1 MNENDA
7 ALVSPMGNVSSIRRE
22 FELRNRSQEP
32 ESPLRSASGGW
43 KRPDSAPGSRGSS
56 RASSFSGRRPE
67 FQRQPLP
74 SSWRRQSFSGQS
86 EALSTVHES
95 KSTHEETEAV
105 GRRDGSAQTN
115 AVPDR
120 KDSSAQTNAVP
131 DRKDNSTQAN
141 IAPYYESKSVETTT
155 ISKRTS
161 SAQTD
166 TVPEGESISVQT
178 VDEPETVSTSTQKD
192 PPFSPTKFVTN
203 FGLSSYEKIKRSLS
217 WPINKTIID
226 DDEEAD
232 SVDDASTIVE
242 EELPIRLFG
251 NGEPVDP
258 VIKAFQLQDSIDASL
273 DKLSPTKER
282 DKGLALSK
290 ATLRWLRDHEPG
302 QRQWASSESD
312 PPCAVC
318 HATREDAARSVM
330 DGQLGFCSSL
340 NLKYN
345 DSEQYAWS
353 FGSRYIVREKQYWN
367 LKPSQLPAEVWASR
381 LLKKHTEVPT
391 PAVVAAWKEG
401 HVAITI
407 VERAKGQPLA
417 EVWSSLPEAR
427 RTSVAKQVAGH
438 VHDWRRMKT
447 NKIAALDGGRLF
459 RDDVGKDAGAEKV
472 SIKDDAQ
479 YRAFVQEK
487 IVAQGWQQ
495 MIAEMAVEL
504 IPACQPFVFT
514 HGNLTM
520 DNIFVREGRV
530 VAITGLGR
538 AAYLPVW
545 AESLEVHQAYGE
557 AEREWKEM
565 LFRYIGTEGVKPYY
579 NVYEELMQADEAAT
593 KDSAE
598 AMQTKLADLLATK
611 RAEEKAEQEA
621 REKEMAEQA
630 EKAAEDAEQEK
641 ARKLQEKYPNMDA
654 LQIQQAEE
662 AELNRLGQEKQ
673 LQEQR
678 EAAEAKKAA
687 EDEKARKLKEKY
699 PKMNA
704 LQIQRAEQAEKIR
717 LAEERLFRETREAEK
732 AKKREKREAEKVK
745 RREKREAEKVKRREA
760 REAEKVK
767 KREEKEA
774 EKAKRREEREQTR
787 KAEGKEVTEQD
798 EEEESSGEKEESSGE
813 KEESPDEEEESPDE
827 EEESPDEEV
836 KIPTP
841 TKEKPRRRGFGE
853 SRKFQ
858 ATNRPVPLF
867 LGLGGTTGT
876 RRGPFD
882 NNIRVAPKAS
892 MDSSSTKEEKPATEY
907 YAEGAKPNKFAVYH
921 GVPFSPGTMATR
933 KRSSVYLA
941 VDGTRARQ
949 KYPAGFHVLEAKT
962 IFTGRTGRPEPG
974 SREAIMEALEPYLW
988 PMFKSVMA
996 QFPDAKIKLT
1006 DLVAGWLDAMA
1017 DMQDRGDPNKFG
1029 VHQKMA
1035 LTLRKW
1041 GASGEG
1047 RMDLCLGSILEDGR
1061 EWVDYND
1068 AQDPWS
1074 DNVVWIMVLKNGS
1087 LVAKHYRGLCPSRR
1101 KFSNADG
1108 SEAI

>member
-56 RASSFSGRRPE
+56 RASSFSGRRSE

-105 GRRDGSAQTN
+105 RSRDGSAQTN

-131 DRKDNSTQAN
+131 DRKDSSTQAN

-178 VDEPETVSTSTQKD
+178 VEEPETVSTSTKKD

-226 DDEEAD
+226 SD
-232 SVDDASTIVE
+232 SDSDSIDDASTIVE

-251 NGEPVDP
+251 NGEAVDP
-258 VIKAFQLQDSIDASL
+258 VLKAFQLQDIVDASL
-273 DKLSPTKER
+273 DKLSHTKER

-353 FGSRYIVREKQYWN
+353 FGSRYIVREKQYWS

-381 LLKKHTEVPT
+381 LLKKHTKVPT

-438 VHDWRRMKT
+438 VQDWRHMK
-447 NKIAALDGGRLF
+447 KHEIAALDGGRLF
-459 RDDVGKDAGAEKV
+459 RDDAGKETGAEKV

-495 MIAEMAVEL
+495 MTAEMAVEL

-545 AESLEVHQAYGE
+545 AESLELHQAYGE

-579 NVYEELMQADEAAT
+579 NVYEELMQADEAAI
-593 KDSAE
+593 KDKAE
-598 AMQTKLADLLATK
+598 AMQDNLTDLLSIK
-611 RAEEKAEQEA
+611 RAHEKAEQEA

-630 EKAAEDAEQEK
+630 QKAAEAAEQEK
-641 ARKLQEKYPNMDA
+641 ARELQEKYSNMDA
-654 LQIQQAEE
+654 LQIQRAEE
-662 AELNRLGQEKQ
+662 AELNRLEQEKQ
-673 LQEQR
+673 LQEHR
-678 EAAEAKKAA
+678 EAAEANKAA
-687 EDEKARKLKEKY
+687 EDVKARKLKEKY
-699 PKMNA
+699 PRMNA
-704 LQIQRAEQAEKIR
+704 LQIKRAEEAETIR
-717 LAEERLFRETREAEK
+717 LAEEKLFREIREAEK
-732 AKKREKREAEKVK
+732 AEKRKQREAEKVK
-745 RREKREAEKVKRREA
+745 RREE

-813 KEESPDEEEESPDE
+813 KDESPDEEEESADE
-827 EEESPDEEV
+827 EEESSDEEV

-841 TKEKPRRRGFGE
+841 TEEKPRRRGFAE

-907 YAEGAKPNKFAVYH
+907 YAEGAIPNKFAVYH
-921 GVPFSPGTMATR
+921 GVPVSPGTMATR

-949 KYPAGFHVLEAKT
+949 KYPTGFHLLEAKT
-962 IFTGRTGRPEPG
+962 IFTGSTGRPVPG

-1006 DLVAGWLDAMA
+1006 DLVAAWYDALA
-1017 DMQDRGDPNKFG
+1017 DMQDRGGPNQFG

-1041 GASGEG
+1041 SASGEG
-1047 RMDLCLGSILEDGR
+1047 RLDLCLGSILEDGR

-1087 LVAKHYRGLCPSRR
+1087 LVAKHYRGLLPSRR

-1108 SEAI
+1108 SGAI

>member
-7 ALVSPMGNVSSIRRE
+7 ALVSPMGNVSSTRRE

-115 AVPDR
+115 PVPER
-120 KDSSAQTNAVP
+120 KD
-131 DRKDNSTQAN
+131 RSTQAN
-141 IAPYYESKSVETTT
+141 IAPYYESKAVETTRT
-155 ISKRTS
+155 SKTTS

-166 TVPEGESISVQT
+166 AVTESEIISTPSEPHSPTSQK
-178 VDEPETVSTSTQKD
+178 VDEPESISTSTQKD
-192 PPFSPTKFVTN
+192 EPFSPRKFVTN
-203 FGLSSYEKIKRSLS
+203 FGLSSFDKIKRSLS

-226 DDEEAD
+226 DDDAD

-242 EELPIRLFG
+242 EEVPIRLFG

-258 VIKAFQLQDSIDASL
+258 VLKAFQLQDSVDASL
-273 DKLSPTKER
+273 DKFSPTNER
-282 DKGLALSK
+282 NKGLALSK
-290 ATLRWLRDHEPG
+290 ATLRWLREHEPG
-302 QRQWASSESD
+302 QRQWVGSESD
-312 PPCAVC
+312 SPCAVC

-381 LLKKHTEVPT
+381 LLNKYTKVPT

-407 VERAKGQPLA
+407 VERAKGQSLA
-417 EVWSSLPEAR
+417 EVWNSMPEAR

-438 VHDWRRMKT
+438 VHDWRHMKT

-459 RDDVGKDAGAEKV
+459 RDDVGKDTGAEKAP
-472 SIKDDAQ
+472 IKDDAQ

-495 MIAEMAVEL
+495 RIAEMAVEL

-530 VAITGLGR
+530 AAITGLGR

-545 AESLEVHQAYGE
+545 AESLELHQAYGE

-565 LFRYIGTEGVKPYY
+565 LFKYIGTEGVKPYY
-579 NVYEELMQADEAAT
+579 NVYEELMQADEAAI
-593 KDSAE
+593 KDKAE
-598 AMQTKLADLLATK
+598 AMPNKLADLLSTK

-621 REKEMAEQA
+621 REKEIAEQA
-630 EKAAEDAEQEK
+630 EKAAEAAEQEK

-654 LQIQQAEE
+654 LQIQRAEE
-662 AELNRLGQEKQ
+662 DELNRLEQEKQ

-678 EAAEAKKAA
+678 EAAEANKAV

-717 LAEERLFRETREAEK
+717 LADEKLFKEQREAEK
-732 AKKREKREAEKVK
+732 AKKRERREAEKVK
-745 RREKREAEKVKRREA
+745 RREEREAEKIKRQEE

-767 KREEKEA
+767 KRQEKEA

-813 KEESPDEEEESPDE
+813 KEETPDEEEETPDE

-892 MDSSSTKEEKPATEY
+892 MESSSTKEEKPAIEY
-907 YAEGAKPNKFAVYH
+907 YAEGATPNKFAVYH

-949 KYPAGFHVLEAKT
+949 KHPAGFHLLEAKT
-962 IFTGRTGRPEPG
+962 IVTGRTGRPEPG

-996 QFPDAKIKLT
+996 QLPDAKIKLT
-1006 DLVAGWLDAMA
+1006 DLVAAWYDAVA
-1017 DMQDRGDPNKFG
+1017 DMQDRGGPNKFG

-1041 GASGEG
+1041 SASGEG
-1047 RMDLCLGSILEDGR
+1047 RLDLCLGSILEDG
-1061 EWVDYND
+1061 
-1068 AQDPWS
+1068 
-1074 DNVVWIMVLKNGS
+1074 S
-1087 LVAKHYRGLCPSRR
+1087 L
-1101 KFSNADG
+1101 
-1108 SEAI
+1108 E